1 MNERINDQMLVVQ
14 NLNQRLDDL
23 EEFYLPDVIEHLGK
37 PIATV
42 TPSNK
47 DLQSNVRES
56 RRIELIESNETI
68 LLKMLLDGM
77 IVIMFVFSCFLLY
90 NSIVW
95 TIWG

>member
-1 MNERINDQMLVVQ
+1 MKERIDDQMLVVQ
-14 NLNQRLDDL
+14 DLNRRLDDL
-23 EEFYLPDVIEHLGK
+23 EEFYLPDVIEHLGE
-37 PIATV
+37 PVATV
-42 TPSNK
+42 TPARK

-77 IVIMFVFSCFLLY
+77 IVTMFVFSCFLLY

>member
-47 DLQSNVRES
+47 DLQSNIREY
-56 RRIELIESNETI
+56 RKIELVESNETI

-77 IVIMFVFSCFLLY
+77 IVTMFVFSCFLLY